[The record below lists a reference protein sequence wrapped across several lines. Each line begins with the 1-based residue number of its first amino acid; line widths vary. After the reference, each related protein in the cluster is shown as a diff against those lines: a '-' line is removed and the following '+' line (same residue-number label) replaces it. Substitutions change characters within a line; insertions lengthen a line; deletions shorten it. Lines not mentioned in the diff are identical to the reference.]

1 NDMEPVIEFDAYE
14 IINLEYKNIENQ
26 RIEELENESSNI
38 QRTIK
43 IGLSEDVTFGAVKL
57 HISVVDN
64 ENNREINLEILGKF
78 IINGELS
85 KDEASLYLGTN
96 GVAILYPYARSI
108 ISFISTLDSENAIVL
123 PTINTSDNEPDEEK
137 P

>member
-1 NDMEPVIEFDAYE
+1 MEPVIEFDAYE

>member
-1 NDMEPVIEFDAYE
+1 MEPVIEFDAYE
-14 IINLEYKNIENQ
+14 IINLEYKNVENQ

-85 KDEASLYLGTN
+85 KHEASLYLGTN

-123 PTINTSDNEPDEEK
+123 PTINTSDNEPVEEK

>member
-1 NDMEPVIEFDAYE
+1 DAYE
-14 IINLEYKNIENQ
+14 IINLEYKNVENQ

-123 PTINTSDNEPDEEK
+123 PTINTSDNEPVEEK

>member
-1 NDMEPVIEFDAYE
+1 MEPVIEFDAYE
-14 IINLEYKNIENQ
+14 IINLEYKNVENQ

-123 PTINTSDNEPDEEK
+123 PTINTSDNEPVEEK

>member
-1 NDMEPVIEFDAYE
+1 
-14 IINLEYKNIENQ
+14 ENQ

>member
-1 NDMEPVIEFDAYE
+1 MEPVIEFDAYE

-123 PTINTSDNEPDEEK
+123 PTINTSDNEPDE
-137 P
+137 

>member
-1 NDMEPVIEFDAYE
+1 E
-14 IINLEYKNIENQ
+14 IINLEYKNVENQ

-123 PTINTSDNEPDEEK
+123 PTINTSDNEPVEEK

>member
-1 NDMEPVIEFDAYE
+1 MEFDAYE
-14 IINLEYKNIENQ
+14 IINLEYKNVENQ

-123 PTINTSDNEPDEEK
+123 PTINTSDNEPVEEK